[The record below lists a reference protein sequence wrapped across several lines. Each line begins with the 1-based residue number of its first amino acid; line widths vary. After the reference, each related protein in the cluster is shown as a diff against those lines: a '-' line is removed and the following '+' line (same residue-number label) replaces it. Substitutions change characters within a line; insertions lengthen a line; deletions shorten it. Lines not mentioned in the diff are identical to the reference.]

1 MDSILHRFRDKFIE
15 EANGLLDRLE
25 KDLLEL
31 ENKPSNKELIESA
44 FRAMH
49 TIKGVSGMYGFDF
62 ICEFTHH
69 M

>member
-1 MDSILHRFRDKFIE
+1 MDSILQRFRDKFIE

-49 TIKGVSGMYGFDF
+49 TIKGNLKS
-62 ICEFTHH
+62 H
-69 M
+69 